1 MLNFMSNKDKIM
13 NAMQFDYDVIV
24 VGGGHAGSE
33 ASLAC
38 AHRGDKTLLISLN
51 IKMMANMPCNPSIG
65 GSAKGIVVREIDA
78 LGGFMGKVCDQE
90 YLQMKM
96 LNTKKGPG
104 VQCLRAQADKQR
116 YPHHMQDV
124 LLNTPNLDVLE
135 DEVKGILYEENKI
148 LGVYTATRKIYSKAV
163 ILTTGTYMNADILRG
178 HHKTRQGPDGEKPS
192 IGLSDCLREMGIKL
206 ERLKT
211 GTPQRIAKESI
222 DYSKTEVQ
230 YGNVEDQAFSYETHS
245 FIPISEQVPCYLIYT
260 TPETHQIIRDHL
272 GDSAMY
278 GGIVEGVGPRYCPSI
293 EDKIVRFA
301 DKPRHQ
307 LFLEPESYDT
317 NSIYLQGF
325 STSMPEDVQDLMVH
339 SLPGLEHAKILKY
352 AYAIEYDSFASDEFD
367 STLMI
372 KKYPGLFIAGQICGT
387 SGYEEAAGLGLMA
400 GINAS
405 LYIRNEEP
413 FILKRDEAYIGVMID
428 DLITKGTKE
437 PYRLLS
443 SRAEYRLLLRNDNA
457 DLRLTEFG
465 HKYGLISES
474 RYQSFLDK
482 KNKINKIQKILNE
495 TYFGATS
502 PVNDYLISLGYEKLT
517 CGVKGSDL
525 LKRNGVSYNKLKEYL
540 TFDED
545 LSLDHLGEFELEVS
559 IKYEGYIESERK
571 ETIKFRKLEDI
582 KLSQDTDYM
591 KMDGLRIE
599 ARQKLNIVKPLTI
612 GQASR
617 ISGVNPSDVAIL
629 VMNLK
634 KIKKL

>member
-1 MLNFMSNKDKIM
+1 
-13 NAMQFDYDVIV
+13 MQFDYDIVV

-33 ASLAC
+33 AALAC

-104 VQCLRAQADKQR
+104 VQCLRAQADKKR
-116 YPHHMQDV
+116 YPHHMQEV
-124 LLNTPNLDVLE
+124 LLNTPNLTVLE
-135 DEVKGILYEENKI
+135 DEVKGILHEGNKI
-148 LGVYTATRKIYSKAV
+148 LGVFTSDKKIYSKAV
-163 ILTTGTYMNADILRG
+163 ILTTGTYMNSDILRG
-178 HHKTRQGPDGEKPS
+178 HTKYMGGPDGEKPS
-192 IGLSDCLREMGIKL
+192 IGLSDCLKEMGIRL
-206 ERLKT
+206 QRLKT

-222 DYSKTEVQ
+222 DYSQTEVQ

-245 FIPISEQVPCYLIYT
+245 FIKIKDQIPCYLIYT
-260 TPETHQIIRDHL
+260 TPETHKIIREHL
-272 GDSAMY
+272 KDSAMY
-278 GGIVEGVGPRYCPSI
+278 GGLVEGIGPRYCPSI
-293 EDKIVRFA
+293 EDKIVRFS

-325 STSMPEDVQDLMVH
+325 STSMPENIQDLMVH
-339 SLPGLEHAKILKY
+339 SLPGLQNAKILKY
-352 AYAIEYDSFASDEFD
+352 AYAIEYDAFETDEYD

-372 KKYPGLFIAGQICGT
+372 KKYPGLFIGGQICGT

-405 LYIRNEEP
+405 LYIKGEEP

-428 DLITKGTKE
+428 DLITKGAKE

-443 SRAEYRLLLRNDNA
+443 SRAEYRLLLRSDNA
-457 DLRLTEFG
+457 DLRLTDFG
-465 HKYGLISES
+465 HKYGLISEE
-474 RYQSFLDK
+474 RYQKFLNK
-482 KNKINKIQKILNE
+482 KEKFNEITSILND
-495 TYFGATS
+495 TFFGATS
-502 PVNDYLISLGYEKLT
+502 PVNDYLVKLGYDKLT
-517 CGVKGSDL
+517 YGVSGKDL
-525 LKRNGVSYNKLKEYL
+525 LKRSGVSYHELKNYL
-540 TFDED
+540 NLNSD
-545 LSLDHLGEFELEVS
+545 LELDNLGEFELEVS

-571 ETIKFRKLEDI
+571 EAIKFRKLEDI
-582 KLSQDTDYM
+582 KLNKDTDYSN
-591 KMDGLRIE
+591 MDGLRLE
-599 ARQKLNIVKPLTI
+599 ARQKLNAVKPLTI

-617 ISGVNPSDVAIL
+617 ISGVNPSDISIL
-629 VMNLK
+629 VMNLRK
-634 KIKKL
+634 GNKL